1 MLRLRLFPSTERAYG
16 SMCWVSRDDGG
27 RPSNNQHTFFFSVLL
42 LLLHSLRLLS
52 MLFLCIVLSSQ
63 QQQPLSAIDRMVC
76 RRSHRRASTKLFE
89 KISLVA
95 LCICP
100 FDDDT
105 YHLSLARI
113 FSTNVCQTKRSAA
126 RLCAST
132 FFLLLAS
139 IWSMWHSD
147 CAVRRSIAATL
158 RDESIIDEEKR
169 NNIIIIIMKWS
180 GLVCCDGE
188 MVR

>member
-1 MLRLRLFPSTERAYG
+1 MEGDHRTI
-16 SMCWVSRDDGG
+16 
-27 RPSNNQHTFFFSVLL
+27 NIFFFTSLFFFFFFFI
-42 LLLHSLRLLS
+42 LRLLS

-63 QQQPLSAIDRMVC
+63 RQQQPLSAIDRMVC

-113 FSTNVCQTKRSAA
+113 FSTNVCRTKRSAKTKSIPCFFRCSPLRFDVFIFFPSSCISLVDVA
-126 RLCAST
+126 QRLRST
-132 FFLLLAS
+132 SLHCCLS
-139 IWSMWHSD
+139 
-147 CAVRRSIAATL
+147 VRQEHHR
-158 RDESIIDEEKR
+158 REK
-169 NNIIIIIMKWS
+169 NKKK
-180 GLVCCDGE
+180 
-188 MVR
+188 